1 MNKDVDR
8 ERQNSYNEL
17 EQNLIDD
24 IKREFEILGQCCAN
38 AITSLKELAEQNK
51 IVIEETKEIAILEQ
65 RKKYC
70 KNYLELKQ
78 INRRLNLLK
87 FEQRRRN
94 K

>member
-1 MNKDVDR
+1 MKIDR
-8 ERQNSYNEL
+8 EWQNSYNEL

-51 IVIEETKEIAILEQ
+51 IVIEEAKEVAILEQ

-87 FEQRRRN
+87 LEQRRRN

>member
-1 MNKDVDR
+1 MKIDR
-8 ERQNSYNEL
+8 EWQNSYNEL
-17 EQNLIDD
+17 ERNLIDD
-24 IKREFEILGQCCAN
+24 IKREFEILGQRCAN
-38 AITSLKELAEQNK
+38 AVTSLQELVEQNK
-51 IVIEETKEIAILEQ
+51 IVIEEAKEVAILEQ

-87 FEQRRRN
+87 FEQRR

>member
-1 MNKDVDR
+1 MKIDR
-8 ERQNSYNEL
+8 EWQNSYNEL

-51 IVIEETKEIAILEQ
+51 IVIEEAKEVAILEQ

-78 INRRLNLLK
+78 INRRSNLLK
-87 FEQRRRN
+87 LEQRRRN

>member
-1 MNKDVDR
+1 MKIDR
-8 ERQNSYNEL
+8 EWQNSYNEL

-51 IVIEETKEIAILEQ
+51 IVIEEAKEVAILEQ

-87 FEQRRRN
+87 LEQRRR
-94 K
+94 KK